1 MTILLMAIGLF
12 LSELL
17 KFEMTNSYEGDSV
30 FLAEFLVIRI
40 LMTVTVVFL
49 TEFLQNQFLLTAILT
64 GSPIKMLK
72 SS

>member
-1 MTILLMAIGLF
+1 M
-12 LSELL
+12 S
-17 KFEMTNSYEGDSV
+17 NSHEGDSV

-49 TEFLQNQFLLTAILT
+49 AEFLVFRILMTVTVVFLAEFLQNQFLLMAILT